1 MAISSIYRT
10 TYGGATSV
18 GSGEDTGTSVDG
30 TIDGSGTTTVANKSG
45 DLGKDAFMKLFV
57 AQIKNQDPLNPAD
70 STESIAQMAQFSSL
84 EQMQNLNA
92 TINKLYSYQT
102 ANSLVN
108 NAVMIGKTV
117 VAESSDGTWITGVVR
132 AVGMSDDGTTPLYSI
147 LTEDNKLQ
155 TVEAKDIV
163 AISQS

>member
-10 TYGGATSV
+10 TSGLTPVGGD
-18 GSGEDTGTSVDG
+18 EDTGSSVNG

-102 ANSLVN
+102 ASSLVN

-117 VAESSDGTWITGVVR
+117 VAQSSDGTSITGVVK
-132 AVGMSDDGTTPLYSI
+132 AVGMSDDGTTPLYSV
-147 LTEDNKLQ
+147 LTEDNKLE
-155 TVEAKDIV
+155 TVESKDIL

>member
-1 MAISSIYRT
+1 MAITKT
-10 TYGGATSV
+10 TS
-18 GSGEDTGTSVDG
+18 TGMTVTDAVDG
-30 TIDGSGTTTVANKSG
+30 TVTQVTNKSQA
-45 DLGKDAFMKLFV
+45 LGKDEFLQLLV
-57 AQIKNQDPLNPAD
+57 AQIKNQDPLNPTD
-70 STESIAQMAQFSSL
+70 SSQSIAQMAQFSSL
-84 EQMQNLNA
+84 EQMQNLN
-92 TINKLYSYQT
+92 TTMTSMYNHNI
-102 ANSLVN
+102 ANTLVN

-117 VAESSDGTWITGVVR
+117 VAESSDGTSITGVVR